1 MVRQKS
7 SERKDRHEQFK
18 CVSHLNCGPTNSAR
32 HLPVGLVGFGF
43 VARVVRLILI
53 EFGAKR
59 MNFGPLLSLVWNRGR
74 KLSVAFSSCF
84 LERKRA
90 REGERGQL
98 SPTSLRISRNA
109 PSEAYKLY
117 NSSASHNR
125 QPDDLSPTS
134 GAVASVVRELEGDGN
149 EILPVVALA
158 NV

>member
-90 REGERGQL
+90 RKRGRERTIVAHQFAHQPKRSERSLQVIQL
-98 SPTSLRISRNA
+98 
-109 PSEAYKLY
+109 
-117 NSSASHNR
+117 
-125 QPDDLSPTS
+125 LSKPQQ
-134 GAVASVVRELEGDGN
+134 AARRLVAHFRRRCFRR
-149 EILPVVALA
+149 ARA
-158 NV
+158 